1 MRRKSTSR
9 KIALDTIPRSLKH
22 EAEQDFHKSRS
33 LNFRLRQKFLSSNL
47 RQQQIIS
54 FSFKSTD
61 FSEEA
66 FIDKNDIL
74 YRSQYGFQ
82 DKHST
87 QHAILDI
94 VNSIQRNMDN
104 KLFTCGIFID
114 LKKAF
119 DTVNHSIC
127 STN

>member
-9 KIALDTIPRSLKH
+9 KIVLDTIPRSLKH

-33 LNFRLRQKFLSSNL
+33 LNFRLQQKFLSSNL
-47 RQQQIIS
+47 RQQQIFS

-61 FSEEA
+61 YSEEA

-74 YRSQYGFQ
+74 YRSQYCFQ

-87 QHAILDI
+87 QHAILDT
-94 VNSIQRNMDN
+94 VNSIQ
-104 KLFTCGIFID
+104 
-114 LKKAF
+114 LKE
-119 DTVNHSIC
+119 HGQ
-127 STN
+127 